1 MMATKST
8 EKKNLTWSA
17 EEKEQCQTKYGC
29 EIIMD
34 NSSLESV
41 RTKKAPT
48 DSYIVKYFYKVKV
61 CFDLPR
67 GTKVDIFDMYYD
79 KFKSDLKSI
88 DYGYGTIK
96 PSIWNYQS
104 PQAPKKKKKGQNQ
117 N

>member
-8 EKKNLTWSA
+8 QKKNLTWAA

-48 DSYIVKYFYKVKV
+48 DSYIVKYFYKDKV
-61 CFDLPR
+61 CFDLTR

-104 PQAPKKKKKGQNQ
+104 PPAPKKKKKGHHQN
-117 N
+117 

>member
-17 EEKEQCQTKYGC
+17 EEKDQCQSKYGC

-48 DSYIVKYFYKVKV
+48 DSYIVKYLYKDKV
-61 CFDLPR
+61 CFDLTR

-79 KFKSDLKSI
+79 KFKSGLKII
-88 DYGYGTIK
+88 DYGKGTIK
-96 PSIWNYQS
+96 PALWGYNN
-104 PQAPKKKKKGQNQ
+104 PKAKTRKRK
-117 N
+117 

>member
-1 MMATKST
+1 MATKST

-48 DSYIVKYFYKVKV
+48 DSYIVKYLYKDKV
-61 CFDLPR
+61 CFDLTR

-79 KFKSDLKSI
+79 KFKSDLKK
-88 DYGYGTIK
+88 Y
-96 PSIWNYQS
+96 
-104 PQAPKKKKKGQNQ
+104 
-117 N
+117 

>member
-1 MMATKST
+1 MATKST

-48 DSYIVKYFYKVKV
+48 DSYIVKYFYKDKV
-61 CFDLPR
+61 CFDLTR

-79 KFKSDLKSI
+79 KFKSGLKII
-88 DYGYGTIK
+88 DYGKGTIK
-96 PSIWNYQS
+96 PALWGYNN
-104 PQAPKKKKKGQNQ
+104 PKTKTKIDFFFQK
-117 N
+117 

>member
-1 MMATKST
+1 MATKST

-17 EEKEQCQTKYGC
+17 EEKEQCQTRYGC

-48 DSYIVKYFYKVKV
+48 DSYIVKYLYKDKV
-61 CFDLPR
+61 CFDLTR

-79 KFKSDLKSI
+79 KFKNNLKSI
-88 DYGYGTIK
+88 EYGGGNIK
-96 PSIWNYQS
+96 PAMWGYKS
-104 PQAPKKKKKGQNQ
+104 PSKSKKRK
-117 N
+117 

>member
-8 EKKNLTWSA
+8 EKKNPTWSA

-48 DSYIVKYFYKVKV
+48 DSYIVKYLYKDKV
-61 CFDLPR
+61 CFDLTR

-88 DYGYGTIK
+88 DYGYGTVK

>member
-8 EKKNLTWSA
+8 EKKNSTWSA

-48 DSYIVKYFYKVKV
+48 DSYIVKYLYKDKV
-61 CFDLPR
+61 CFDLTR

-88 DYGYGTIK
+88 DYGYGTISPGQWGYK
-96 PSIWNYQS
+96 SPSKT
-104 PQAPKKKKKGQNQ
+104 KKRK
-117 N
+117 

>member
-48 DSYIVKYFYKVKV
+48 DSYIVKYFYKDKV
-61 CFDLPR
+61 CFDLTR

-79 KFKSDLKSI
+79 KFKSGLKII
-88 DYGYGTIK
+88 DYGKGTIK
-96 PSIWNYQS
+96 PALWGYNN
-104 PQAPKKKKKGQNQ
+104 PKTKTKKRK
-117 N
+117 

>member
-8 EKKNLTWSA
+8 EKKNLTWCA
-17 EEKEQCQTKYGC
+17 DEKEQWQTKYGC

-48 DSYIVKYFYKVKV
+48 DSYIVKYLYKDKV
-61 CFDLPR
+61 CFDLTR

>member
-1 MMATKST
+1 MATKNT
-8 EKKNLTWSA
+8 EKKNPTWSA

-48 DSYIVKYFYKVKV
+48 DSYIVKYLYKDKV
-61 CFDLPR
+61 CFDLTR

-88 DYGYGTIK
+88 DYGYGTISPGQWGYK
-96 PSIWNYQS
+96 SPSKT
-104 PQAPKKKKKGQNQ
+104 KKRR
-117 N
+117 